1 MFGSGGERRS
11 PGTGRRR
18 DSGMGYGS
26 GDRRRSPGTGRGRY
40 SGMGYES
47 GDRRRSPGTGRGRD
61 CGMGYGR
68 GKRDD
73 RFFNDARQMETP
85 SYTDPADSSP
95 NLAGID
101 ALKNRAGVLEE
112 QLNDVLQRIRA
123 LANEPDNESSLGTT
137 KTKMMEAVV
146 NESLCVG
153 CGICEKTCPVGAI
166 HMNDI
171 AHVDVGLCT
180 GCGNCVQSCRP
191 RAIALVPR
199 EQD

>member
-1 MFGSGGERRS
+1 MFGNGGGRRN
-11 PGTGRRR
+11 PGTGRER
-18 DSGMGYGS
+18 DSGMGYGN
-26 GDRRRSPGTGRGRY
+26 GGGRRNPGTGRERN
-40 SGMGYES
+40 S
-47 GDRRRSPGTGRGRD
+47 
-61 CGMGYGR
+61 GMGYGR

-85 SYTDPADSSP
+85 SYTDPTDSSP
-95 NLAGID
+95 DLAGID
-101 ALKNRAGVLEE
+101 ALKNKARVLEE
-112 QLNDVLQRIRA
+112 QLNGILQRIRA
-123 LANEPDNESSLGTT
+123 FENEPDTESSRGTT

-166 HMNDI
+166 HMNEI
-171 AHVDVGLCT
+171 AHVDAGLCT